1 MEVIARVENFLT
13 KAFQKFHIIIWSC
26 MKLEDLLKILLM
38 IMPENFLDLFVSFG
52 DVNTAPKRL
61 VKFHWSPII
70 IQRIWN
76 VCIVF
81 VVSNLMGRRIKH
93 CWLIMDPTRHFGIQ
107 NGLRWKSFNVC
118 HIGQKGPS
126 PYYNPFLPYILIPIK
141 NNESKVV
148 KIFRRTIF

>member
-1 MEVIARVENFLT
+1 VIGRNVDKTKMEVIAGVENFLT

-70 IQRIWN
+70 IQRI
-76 VCIVF
+76 
-81 VVSNLMGRRIKH
+81 
-93 CWLIMDPTRHFGIQ
+93 
-107 NGLRWKSFNVC
+107 
-118 HIGQKGPS
+118 
-126 PYYNPFLPYILIPIK
+126 
-141 NNESKVV
+141 
-148 KIFRRTIF
+148 